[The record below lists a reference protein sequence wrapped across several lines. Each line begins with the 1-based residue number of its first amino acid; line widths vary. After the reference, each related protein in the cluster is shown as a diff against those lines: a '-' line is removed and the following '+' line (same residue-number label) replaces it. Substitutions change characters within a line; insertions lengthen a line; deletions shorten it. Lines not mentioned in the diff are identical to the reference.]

1 RREQAGVLNAECA
14 GARGHVARIRVGQ
27 RSAVPQVHV
36 ARCRPARA
44 VTLGAVRMQVRT
56 RTRLK
61 RRIVIEWIGH
71 CRQRGD
77 IARRCVEYSYV
88 IERDELICRASRL
101 RIGQLAVELHR
112 LQTERATCCSRV
124 TGETVGLAR
133 KNPGLALADGT
144 SCAAAYERGIA
155 LRGIPLVGIAAPA
168 AVGMAHQQARLDQ
181 AFTETKALHD
191 DRSDWQLPMTIRLDR
206 DT

>member
-1 RREQAGVLNAECA
+1 
-14 GARGHVARIRVGQ
+14 
-27 RSAVPQVHV
+27 
-36 ARCRPARA
+36 
-44 VTLGAVRMQVRT
+44 
-56 RTRLK
+56 
-61 RRIVIEWIGH
+61 EWIGH

-206 DT
+206 DTAAVRQCEPAFLSGAVGPERCIDRIRDQPGGGLSRQLRIDTTRFAEPCRNRS